1 MIRNILFDLDG
12 TLTDSAD
19 GITRCIAGAV
29 EALGKTSPPL
39 EELVHFIGTP
49 LRDIFATLLVTEDRA
64 RIDDAILLYRERFD
78 SVGYAENRVYD
89 GIRESLALLQERGYL
104 LFVATAKGQRDANR
118 VVEHFD
124 LDIHFDGVFGVRTD
138 AERRDK
144 AALVARILSDRG
156 IDPTSAAMIGDRS
169 TDMRAACDVGI
180 RAIGAGWGY
189 GSTDEL
195 HSAGADSII
204 AWPTEVLDQF
214 SPL

>member
-29 EALGKTSPPL
+29 DVLGEPCPPL
-39 EELVHFIGTP
+39 EDLIHFIGTP
-49 LRDIFATLLVTEDRA
+49 LRDIFACVLDTPDQA
-64 RIDDAILLYRERFD
+64 RIDQAIALYRERFD

-89 GIRESLALLQERGYL
+89 GICESLAGLQERGYS

-118 VVEHFD
+118 VIDHFG
-124 LDIHFDGVFGVRTD
+124 LDIHFDEVFGVRTD

-144 AALVARILSDRG
+144 AALVTRILNDRR
-156 IDPTSAAMIGDRS
+156 IDPATAAMIGDRS
-169 TDMRAACDVGI
+169 TDMRAARDSCI

-189 GSTDEL
+189 GSEDEL
-195 HSAGADSII
+195 HTAGADSIV
-204 AWPTEVLDQF
+204 ASPAEVLAQF